1 MDDFHSV
8 SLEQVDGR
16 WRHVRAEPVTVIDED
31 GTRHRC
37 NGSRVTD
44 EDLARLDASLV
55 EKQ

>member
-16 WRHVRAEPVTVIDED
+16 WRYVRAEPCTVIDKD

-44 EDLARLDASLV
+44 EDLARLNASLV
-55 EKQ
+55 EK